1 MRCPPP
7 PRSPYV
13 ETKYVPDCLW
23 NWPTVAISNYQS
35 SYGQPYFRS
44 RAFRNL
50 LQLISRISA
59 PPVISRPFE
68 GLVRPSFDITNARIV
83 LLSAL
88 PSLPPPLFF
97 ARGAKFGEQTAR
109 FRNLPLEKLLSIY
122 IRMQLLSLENLL
134 GSGIRNSFLI
144 VTRFSLQTL
153 ELITIEF
160 HSR

>member
-1 MRCPPP
+1 M
-7 PRSPYV
+7 
-13 ETKYVPDCLW
+13 
-23 NWPTVAISNYQS
+23 AISNYQS

-59 PPVISRPFE
+59 LPVISRPFE
-68 GLVRPSFDITNARIV
+68 DITNARIV
-83 LLSAL
+83 FLSTL